1 MIEIVDIK
9 IMAKEG
15 HVHLRRDRRFLP
27 YLSQLRQDDGLV
39 CSVESLSLSAEGGGY
54 HGAIDGLDVRNFL
67 QDHGP
72 VVFIFRVGIDWVAL
86 EEDILQIGE
95 LGALGDLVNALD
107 DIVRNVESV

>member
-1 MIEIVDIK
+1 
-9 IMAKEG
+9 MAYER
-15 HVHLRRDRRFLP
+15 HVHLRRDQRILP
-27 YLSQLRQDDGLV
+27 CLSQLRQDDGLV
-39 CSVESLSLSAEGGGY
+39 CSLKSLSLSTEGRRY

-95 LGALGDLVNALD
+95 LGALGDLVNALY